1 MHQQYWTLYQISL
14 LSGVMFQKKS
24 SDLYWDWWWILVK
37 LLVAIKIPKYSTG
50 TWWKSNCLVWGHLAA
65 SAFTNPFNCKGLE
78 RSVCYHRNTR
88 GLKTL
93 ACALTCRGT
102 QVKTASTAT
111 PLAVTVSFKTNY
123 GKLISLGFLGGACMK
138 WKASTYAFQW
148 SGSQRGAILCLM
160 EHFSWC
166 PANLLPP
173 SKQQSDNANQR
184 AREIPPEGQRK
195 QSRFPSLSINRD
207 FRSRT

>member
-1 MHQQYWTLYQISL
+1 
-14 LSGVMFQKKS
+14 MFQKKS
-24 SDLYWDWWWILVK
+24 SNIYWDWSVWWIWVK
-37 LLVAIKIPKYSTG
+37 LLVAMKIPKYTTG

-65 SAFTNPFNCKGLE
+65 SAFTNPFNCTGLE

-123 GKLISLGFLGGACMK
+123 GKLISLGFLSRVCMK
-138 WKASTYAFQW
+138 WKASTCTPF
-148 SGSQRGAILCLM
+148 RGQHHSAEQSCVSLQ
-160 EHFSWC
+160 HFSWC
-166 PANLLPP
+166 QANLLPA
-173 SKQQSDNANQR
+173 SKQQCHSQTA
-184 AREIPPEGQRK
+184 
-195 QSRFPSLSINRD
+195 
-207 FRSRT
+207 